1 MNYRFIGALITCSI
15 FGFGSYAEAQ
25 KPLPPPNQKADP
37 QMKAVLRELAR
48 LAPTPLHKLSVT
60 QARKR
65 PGPPDA
71 VKAVLIKQGKSIA
84 PMPVAKVT
92 NSTVPG
98 PAGDIPVRIYTPK
111 RSGSDSSPMPILVYF
126 HGGGWVIA
134 GIQAYDASCRALANA
149 ANCIV
154 VSVGYR
160 MAPEHRFPAS
170 HEDSYAATQ
179 YIIKNANIFGGDPM
193 RVAVGGESAGGNLAG
208 AVCLMAKQRGGKMP
222 VYQLNVYPIADYGQ
236 NTASYRENAEAI
248 PLSKPGMAWFFKHAL
263 KSPADGRRSIV
274 SLDRANLNKLPPATV
289 ITAQI
294 DPLRTEGKRYA
305 DRLKEAGVQVRY
317 QNYNGVAHEFF
328 GMGAVVDKAKE
339 AVAFAAAGLKMGF
352 KQHTTAMR

>member
-1 MNYRFIGALITCSI
+1 MKYRFTGTLVAGSALA
-15 FGFGSYAEAQ
+15 FGTGVMAQ

-48 LAPTPLHKLSVT
+48 LAPTPLHKLSVAE
-60 QARKR
+60 ARKR

-71 VKAVLIKQGKSIA
+71 VKAVLVKQGKSTA
-84 PMPVAKVT
+84 PMPVAKVSS
-92 NSTVPG
+92 STVPG

-111 RSGSDSSPMPILVYF
+111 RSGSDSGPMPILVYF

-154 VSVGYR
+154 ISVGYR

-222 VYQLNVYPIADYGQ
+222 VYQLNVYPIADYSQ
-236 NTASYRENAEAI
+236 NTPSYLENAEAI
-248 PLSKPGMAWFFKHAL
+248 PLSKPGMAWFFRHAL
-263 KSPADGRRSIV
+263 KSPADGRRPII
-274 SLDRANLNKLPPATV
+274 SLDKANLAKLPPATV

-305 DRLKEAGVQVRY
+305 DRLDNAGIQVRY
-317 QNYNGVAHEFF
+317 RNYQGVAHEFF
-328 GMGAVVDKAKE
+328 GMGAVVDKARD
-339 AVAFAAAGLKMGF
+339 AVAFAAEGLKMGF
-352 KQHTTAMR
+352 KQHTTALR